1 MPRPV
6 ISLKTK
12 RPLSAESC
20 PHCQGGWYRYEIAVD
35 AMQCVKCKDVKAV
48 EHPEVPR
55 GTPERFTYPECW
67 NKGQLLNLRRSGD
80 TCILTLLEEE
90 YDPQHPE
97 RALIFQSP
105 WDAQEFVS
113 WWYSR
118 DSHDPRAG

>member
-12 RPLSAESC
+12 RPQNAKDC
-20 PHCQGGWYRYEIAVD
+20 PKCSGWLIYRISTDNNA
-35 AMQCVKCKDVKAV
+35 CVKCDYEEALPA
-48 EHPEVPR
+48 EPAPP
-55 GTPERFTYPECW
+55 TERFTYPECW